1 MLRFVLAV
9 TLTLGTVMFAANSP
23 QAVANGAASSTARSY
38 CDYYRLKIRSAA
50 RRQTSDTQR
59 ALRATDQRS
68 PEYWRQVYRQ
78 CLKDLGY

>member
-1 MLRFVLAV
+1 MLKIALAATFVV
-9 TLTLGTVMFAANSP
+9 GTVMFAANPP
-23 QAVANGAASSTARSY
+23 QAVAAGAASSTARSY
-38 CDYYRLKIRSAA
+38 CDYYRLKIASAA
-50 RRQTSDTQR
+50 RRQTSDSQR